1 MPSGQAGRPARSP
14 SHARDAGPHAGTISI
29 MSKPHGRLWQAVRAF
44 VHAVDALN
52 AWVGK
57 VAMWL
62 FVLMLAVLVWGIVS
76 QAVHVR
82 SVWVIEMAQFTMA
95 AYYLLGGGWTLQ
107 RGAHVRMD
115 VFYSRWSSRTRSK
128 TDAFTSVF
136 VIFYLV
142 LLIVGG
148 WESSAYALEVEQRSR
163 SLWRPLMAPIK
174 IIMTIGM
181 ALMLLQA
188 VAELCK
194 DIARA
199 TGRPF
204 QVTEA

>member
-1 MPSGQAGRPARSP
+1 
-14 SHARDAGPHAGTISI
+14 
-29 MSKPHGRLWQAVRAF
+29 MSNPPGRLWHTVRAF
-44 VHAVDALN
+44 VRTVDAIN
-52 AWVGK
+52 ARVGQ

-115 VFYSRWSSRTRSK
+115 VFYSRWSVHQRSK
-128 TDAFTSVF
+128 VDAFTSVF
-136 VIFYLV
+136 VIFYLA
-142 LLIVGG
+142 LLVYGG

-163 SLWRPLMAPIK
+163 SLWRPMMAPIK

-181 ALMLLQA
+181 TLMLLQA

-194 DIARA
+194 DVARA
-199 TGRPF
+199 KGRPF
-204 QVTEA
+204 EATEA